1 LEPPRL
7 AGTRLEFIRNCLE
20 NEIRKISEQGT
31 YLIEPEKQIEQIPL
45 PETETPYKVPKRIKI
60 QGTTV
65 LPEELLVKS
74 EMDSGRERLSSAPQE
89 YQIIAYCI
97 NLGNCR
103 KR

>member
-1 LEPPRL
+1 MDRRTHLV
-7 AGTRLEFIRNCLE
+7 
-20 NEIRKISEQGT
+20 
-31 YLIEPEKQIEQIPL
+31 EPEKQIEQIPL
-45 PETETPYKVPKRIKI
+45 PETETPYKVPERIKI
-60 QGTTV
+60 WRTTV

-97 NLGNCR
+97 NLGSCR